1 VRAEFY
7 AAVIESSREMD
18 EGERIMVW
26 LSGLACYSLKCRERE
41 REMRFIGSCRF
52 LRLIQLF
59 SSSAFTLTIK

>member
-41 REMRFIGSCRF
+41 GEGDEVYWI
-52 LRLIQLF
+52 L
-59 SSSAFTLTIK
+59 